1 MSKISCDN
9 HCETCG
15 KYAAVHYYGCKYTEY
30 SCIVANKDVKVIYDE
45 NGNEE
50 KREVW

>member
-1 MSKISCDN
+1 MLKIICDN

-15 KYAAVHYYGCKYTEY
+15 KYWSVHYCGCEYTKYT
-30 SCIVANKDVKVIYDE
+30 CCVANKEVKVIYDK